1 MDKIVIKDLE
11 LDAQIGVTEAERAH
25 AQRLLISVE
34 LELDLS
40 VAGRTDA
47 ESATTDYAA
56 VANRIRKLVAERPR
70 KLIEAV
76 ADEIADAI
84 LTNKLAR
91 AVTVEVRKFSVPRSR
106 YVAVQITR
114 SQ

>member
-1 MDKIVIKDLE
+1 MDKIIVRDLE
-11 LDAQIGVTEAERAH
+11 LDAYIGVTEAERAH
-25 AQRLLISVE
+25 PQRLLVSVE

-47 ESATTDYAA
+47 ESATTDYAR
-56 VANRIRKLVAERPR
+56 VAEMIRHLVAERPR
-70 KLIEAV
+70 KLIEAI

-91 AVTVEVRKFSVPRSR
+91 TVTVEVKKFSIPRSA

-114 SQ
+114 EQ

>member
-1 MDKIVIKDLE
+1 MDKIVIKNLE
-11 LDAQIGVTEAERAH
+11 LDAHIGVTEAERVH
-25 AQRLLISVE
+25 PQRLLISVE

-56 VANRIRKLVAERPR
+56 VAQRIRKLVAERPR

-91 AVTVEVRKFSVPRSR
+91 TVTVEVRKFSIPRSQ
-106 YVAVQITR
+106 YVSVQITR

>member
-114 SQ
+114 TQ

>member
-25 AQRLLISVE
+25 PQKLLISVE

-114 SQ
+114 TQ